1 MYDRWSLDVLYTG
14 FDDEKFQGDLKKF
27 DEMLL
32 AYQQAAENLKEGD
45 VKGNVK
51 KVLLLEEEF
60 TKVVNSLFSFCSLR
74 QSANTSDTDSVSYMG
89 RLMQKMGDATKAGT
103 IIEKYIASIEN

>member
-14 FDDEKFQGDLKKF
+14 FEDEKFQKDLVKF

-32 AYQQAAENLKEGD
+32 AYQQAADALSDGD
-45 VKGNVK
+45 VRENVK

-60 TKVVNSLFSFCSLR
+60 TTVVNRLFSFCS
-74 QSANTSDTDSVSYMG
+74 
-89 RLMQKMGDATKAGT
+89 
-103 IIEKYIASIEN
+103 